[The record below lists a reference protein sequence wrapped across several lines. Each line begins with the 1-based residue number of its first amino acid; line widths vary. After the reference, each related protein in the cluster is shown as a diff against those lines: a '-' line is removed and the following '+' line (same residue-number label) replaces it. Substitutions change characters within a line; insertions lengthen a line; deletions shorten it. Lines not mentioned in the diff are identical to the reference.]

1 MPEPIAIIPNTWT
14 EQIETFLNQIL
25 DDCKTNSETHMK
37 AGYKKKKLNIA
48 LSIPPIVIPAFMT
61 PIAAEF
67 SEERW
72 LQILSPIVYAFVA
85 VAAALTAFFAYAKK
99 SEQHFK
105 YAANYNDIVTDIQE
119 ELCKETNMRH
129 GANAF
134 LSAIKTKYDSYGA
147 NAPII

>member
-1 MPEPIAIIPNTWT
+1 
-14 EQIETFLNQIL
+14 
-25 DDCKTNSETHMK
+25 MK

-99 SEQHFK
+99 REYLFSQSHPSLVENAIEPWDNSFH
-105 YAANYNDIVTDIQE
+105 AANRYVGG
-119 ELCKETNMRH
+119 LRL
-129 GANAF
+129 A
-134 LSAIKTKYDSYGA
+134 
-147 NAPII
+147 